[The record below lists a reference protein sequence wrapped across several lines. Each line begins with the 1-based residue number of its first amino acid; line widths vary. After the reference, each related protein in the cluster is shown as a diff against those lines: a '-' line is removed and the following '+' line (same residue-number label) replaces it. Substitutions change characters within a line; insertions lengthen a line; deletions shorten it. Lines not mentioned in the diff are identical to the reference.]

1 MLLIW
6 SFLSCSVKGRL
17 PVSTHRETTSKWSSW
32 VRGNQPNASG
42 APAGAPA
49 GARPPLPSPNHSVAF
64 LRGPETAVFLL
75 SFIISLFKQFWTM
88 FSIHPLTELDQ
99 IYSFTRLIWN
109 VGLEYGISNNPSGS
123 EDTGPQ
129 VGEGT
134 SFDLKLFHPEE
145 KKNERDYL
153 IIISKVRKAGLTLSS
168 NALRQKRMNGQNQ
181 RFSSRG
187 GSLPPRGHLQCLEI
201 FFIILT
207 GAWEQLLLSCSR

>member
-1 MLLIW
+1 MTKQNVHRLSIFSLFPDLHSYHEQKSSLVSSVHLGNVSSLSFFPLMSLPQFSDSTMLLIW

-75 SFIISLFKQFWTM
+75 SFIISLFKQFWTV

-99 IYSFTRLIWN
+99 MYSLTRLIWN
-109 VGLEYGISNNPSGS
+109 VGLEYGISNSPSSSG
-123 EDTGPQ
+123 DAGPQ

-134 SFDLKLFHPEE
+134 SFDLKLSHPEE
-145 KKNERDYL
+145 KK
-153 IIISKVRKAGLTLSS
+153 KPKGLL
-168 NALRQKRMNGQNQ
+168 NNYFQG
-181 RFSSRG
+181 
-187 GSLPPRGHLQCLEI
+187 P
-201 FFIILT
+201 
-207 GAWEQLLLSCSR
+207 